1 MRLITADGTPPSLAR
16 VDDPTQPPLRVALVQ
31 HRWREDADELATV
44 LDEAVGQA
52 AQAGAE
58 IVFLPEITLLRY
70 PADVLPTEAP
80 GPGAESLDDGP
91 TVAAFTILETRTM
104 VTGEDSALI
113 AYRVR
118 FRAPEGAEP
127 ITWMVSSLWR
137 RTADGS
143 LVNVFSQDTPG

>member
-1 MRLITADGTPPSLAR
+1 MPPSEAELLAAETAVWEALR
-16 VDDPTQPPLRVALVQ
+16 AGDQAADHALLAEDFLGVYPTGFVT
-31 HRWREDADELATV
+31 REDHVAEL
-44 LDEAVGQA
+44 E
-52 AQAGAE
+52 
-58 IVFLPEITLLRY
+58 
-70 PADVLPTEAP
+70 
-80 GPGAESLDDGP
+80 DGP

>member
-1 MRLITADGTPPSLAR
+1 MTGHLPMTPSEAELLAAETAVWEALRAGDQAADHALLAEDFLG
-16 VDDPTQPPLRVALVQ
+16 VYPTGFVT
-31 HRWREDADELATV
+31 REDHV
-44 LDEAVGQA
+44 
-52 AQAGAE
+52 AE
-58 IVFLPEITLLRY
+58 
-70 PADVLPTEAP
+70 
-80 GPGAESLDDGP
+80 LDDGP